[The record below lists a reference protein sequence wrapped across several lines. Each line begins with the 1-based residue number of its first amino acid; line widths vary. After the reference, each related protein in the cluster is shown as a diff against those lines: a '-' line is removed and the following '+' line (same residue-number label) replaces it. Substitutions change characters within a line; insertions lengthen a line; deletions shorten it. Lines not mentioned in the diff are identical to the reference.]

1 MADSTDSLGQMVKK
15 MKTLVV
21 AGEGGHILGPRRQ
34 NEQRTMGTGFE
45 TAALGFP
52 ITADGLYLYVNHS

>member
-1 MADSTDSLGQMVKK
+1 